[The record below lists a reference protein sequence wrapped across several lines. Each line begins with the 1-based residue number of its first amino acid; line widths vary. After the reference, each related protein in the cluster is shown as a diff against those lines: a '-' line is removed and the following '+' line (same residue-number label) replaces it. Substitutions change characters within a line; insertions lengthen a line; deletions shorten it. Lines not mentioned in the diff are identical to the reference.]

1 MSLQPMDPEPLDLGT
16 PNSAFAWDMDP
27 GQREREYI
35 RRFHMMRF

>member
-16 PNSAFAWDMDP
+16 PDLAFAWDMDP